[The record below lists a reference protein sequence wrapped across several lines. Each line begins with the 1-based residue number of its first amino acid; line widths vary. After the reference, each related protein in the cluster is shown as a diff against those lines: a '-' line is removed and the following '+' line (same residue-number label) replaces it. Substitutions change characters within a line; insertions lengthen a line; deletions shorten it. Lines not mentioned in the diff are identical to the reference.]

1 VDFYS
6 LAKTLFLF
14 FHTGSV
20 SMGKNAMA
28 VMCVMGMQE
37 QQSDVTA
44 DLASLTVLSVW
55 SGLNPVAI

>member
-1 VDFYS
+1 
-6 LAKTLFLF
+6 
-14 FHTGSV
+14 
-20 SMGKNAMA
+20 MGKNAMA